1 MRHTD
6 AMSEGERA
14 PTYRLVDGPTH
25 VPDPDDEALP
35 GHYEA
40 GFRAADGSVV
50 QRYLTD
56 KGRAWLLRRLDEGDA
71 ELSDAE
77 LRERTVEPNLDVLV
91 AKMEHESGDGA

>member
-6 AMSEGERA
+6 AMGEGERA
-14 PTYRLVDGPTH
+14 PTYRLEDGPTH
-25 VPDPDDEALP
+25 VPDAVDEALP

-71 ELSDAE
+71 ELSDEE
-77 LRERTVEPNLDVLV
+77 LQERTVEPDLDALI
-91 AKMEHESGDGA
+91 ARMEHESGEGA